1 MTDDTEHEYDYPMGS
16 GAGLGQCSPE
26 QVRAATQV
34 PSQVPSREQELEAQ
48 CAAMREALELDG
60 QLEGFDCPHD
70 AEHRCRCGEIEK
82 DLWARYHAA
91 RDRALAIDAGKALLE
106 WKESAMRALGEWH
119 EARELIGGA
128 QLGDGP
134 VEWAR
139 RVKERLEDTERN
151 LSSWQGIARENAD
164 LCRAAEARAD
174 KAERERDAYAARNI
188 AWQTPP
194 AMLRAQALEE
204 AAKACDFNAT
214 FARQEPWVSRRVS
227 PGVEAEA
234 CAAAIRALKDG
245 GGT

>member
-16 GAGLGQCSPE
+16 GAGLGQCTSE
-26 QVRAATQV
+26 QVRAAMRG

-106 WKESAMRALGEWH
+106 RLG
-119 EARELIGGA
+119 
-128 QLGDGP
+128 
-134 VEWAR
+134 
-139 RVKERLEDTERN
+139 
-151 LSSWQGIARENAD
+151 
-164 LCRAAEARAD
+164 
-174 KAERERDAYAARNI
+174 KAERERDEAAAACQQKHGVHHSWVN
-188 AWQTPP
+188 AATQS
-194 AMLRAQALEE
+194 RAQALED
-204 AAKACDFNAT
+204 AAKVAEGMVVMACVDCRERIA
-214 FARQEPWVSRRVS
+214 V
-227 PGVEAEA
+227 
-234 CAAAIRALKDG
+234 AIRALKDG